1 MRRLRRRLIVL
12 AFALVWPGLAAGQTV
27 AIVGGEV
34 HTGSEV
40 LAGATVV
47 IEGGKITAVGAGVE
61 PPEGAEVIAA
71 EGMVVTPGFID
82 AQTFLGS
89 GPTSGGALINL
100 VGEAGDAIAPQVRA
114 VDRFAEGL
122 APLWLQS
129 GVTAVYLA
137 PDPRLLIGG
146 TGAVVKLAGAADT
159 AIVAEE
165 TAVAASFGETAVGDT
180 APGREAPVGRTTRQ
194 GMIYDF
200 RSTLIRAG
208 EDAIAGEAG
217 GVLGRLLN
225 GELPLRMLANKPDDI
240 ETALRV
246 AGEFDVRLVLDQAA
260 GAAAVASRLA
270 EAGVPVVVGPSVIGI
285 GDGGPMELKGHSPAT
300 AGVLHEAGVRIALST
315 FGSRGRSVAME
326 AIVAW
331 AHGLPREAALGAVTA
346 RLRRDPGS
354 GRPDRESRR
363 RTRRRRCTLG
373 FPSDRHLRQDR
384 GGPGRRRRG
393 FPPLVGPLEPCSD
406 NSSWRGLSSP
416 LFSSVRPPALPN
428 TRTRRSR
435 PASPCSTSGSARRSS
450 TRGSGS

>member
-1 MRRLRRRLIVL
+1 MRRQLLIPAVIALGLPAL
-12 AFALVWPGLAAGQTV
+12 ALAQPV

-34 HTGSEV
+34 HTGDGEV
-40 LAGATVV
+40 LPEATVV
-47 IEGGKITAVGAGVE
+47 IEDGQITAVGPGVE
-61 PPEGAEVIAA
+61 LPEGAEVIAA

-82 AQTFLGS
+82 SQTFLGS
-89 GPTSGGALINL
+89 GPTAGGALINL
-100 VGEAGDAIAPQVRA
+100 TGEAGDAIAPQVRA

-129 GVTAVYLA
+129 GVTAAYLA

-146 TGAVVKLAGAADT
+146 TGAVVKLAGSADT
-159 AIVAEE
+159 AIVSEE

-200 RSTLIRAG
+200 RNTLIRAG
-208 EDAIAGEAG
+208 EDSIEGAAG
-217 GVLGRLLN
+217 GVMGRLLA

-246 AGEFDVRLVLDQAA
+246 AGEFELRLVLDQAA
-260 GAAAVASRLA
+260 GASAVASRLA

-300 AGVLHEAGVRIALST
+300 AGDLHAAGVKIALST

-331 AHGLPREAALGAVTA
+331 AHGLPREAALAAVTA
-346 RLRRDPGS
+346 DAAAILGVEDRVGRIAPGLDGDVVIWDSHPIGTYARTTVVLVDGAVVFRR
-354 GRPDRESRR
+354 
-363 RTRRRRCTLG
+363 
-373 FPSDRHLRQDR
+373 
-384 GGPGRRRRG
+384 
-393 FPPLVGPLEPCSD
+393 
-406 NSSWRGLSSP
+406 
-416 LFSSVRPPALPN
+416 
-428 TRTRRSR
+428 
-435 PASPCSTSGSARRSS
+435 
-450 TRGSGS
+450 

>member
-1 MRRLRRRLIVL
+1 MHRLRPRLIVL
-12 AFALVWPGLAAGQTV
+12 ALALVWPGLAAGQAV

-34 HTGSEV
+34 HTGTGEV
-40 LAGATVV
+40 LTGATVV
-47 IEGGKITAVGAGVE
+47 IEDGKITAVGTGVE
-61 PPEGAEVIAA
+61 PPDGAEVIAA

-89 GPTSGGALINL
+89 GPTTGGALINL
-100 VGEAGDAIAPQVRA
+100 VGEAGDAIAPQLRA

-146 TGAVVKLAGAADT
+146 TGAVVKLAGSADT

-165 TAVAASFGETAVGDT
+165 TAVAASFGDT

-208 EDAIAGEAG
+208 EDALEGEAA
-217 GVLGRLLN
+217 GVMGRLLS

-260 GAAAVASRLA
+260 GAAAVAARLA
-270 EAGVPVVVGPSVIGI
+270 AAGVPVVVGPSIIGI

-300 AGVLHEAGVRIALST
+300 AGILHEAGVRIALST

-346 RLRRDPGS
+346 DSAAILGVDSRIGSLAVGLDGDVVVWDSHPIGTYAKTVAVLVDGAVVFRR
-354 GRPDRESRR
+354 
-363 RTRRRRCTLG
+363 
-373 FPSDRHLRQDR
+373 
-384 GGPGRRRRG
+384 
-393 FPPLVGPLEPCSD
+393 
-406 NSSWRGLSSP
+406 
-416 LFSSVRPPALPN
+416 
-428 TRTRRSR
+428 
-435 PASPCSTSGSARRSS
+435 
-450 TRGSGS
+450 

>member
-1 MRRLRRRLIVL
+1 MRRQLLIPAVL
-12 AFALVWPGLAAGQTV
+12 ALGLPALALAQPV

-34 HTGSEV
+34 HTGDGEV
-40 LAGATVV
+40 LPEATVV
-47 IEGGKITAVGAGVE
+47 IEDGQITAVGPGVE
-61 PPEGAEVIAA
+61 LPEGAEVIAA

-82 AQTFLGS
+82 SQTFLGS
-89 GPTSGGALINL
+89 GATAGGALINL
-100 VGEAGDAIAPQVRA
+100 TGEAGDAIAPQVRA

-129 GVTAVYLA
+129 GVTAAYLA

-146 TGAVVKLAGAADT
+146 TGAVVKLAGSADT
-159 AIVAEE
+159 AIVSEE

-208 EDAIAGEAG
+208 EDSIEGAAG
-217 GVLGRLLN
+217 GVMGRLLA

-246 AGEFDVRLVLDQAA
+246 AGEFELRLVLDQAA
-260 GAAAVASRLA
+260 GASAVASRLA

-300 AGVLHEAGVRIALST
+300 AGDLHAAGVKIALST

-331 AHGLPREAALGAVTA
+331 AHGLPREAALAAVTA
-346 RLRRDPGS
+346 DAAAILGVEDRVGRIAPGLDGDVVIWDSHPIGTYARTTVVLVDGAVVFRR
-354 GRPDRESRR
+354 
-363 RTRRRRCTLG
+363 
-373 FPSDRHLRQDR
+373 
-384 GGPGRRRRG
+384 
-393 FPPLVGPLEPCSD
+393 
-406 NSSWRGLSSP
+406 
-416 LFSSVRPPALPN
+416 
-428 TRTRRSR
+428 
-435 PASPCSTSGSARRSS
+435 
-450 TRGSGS
+450 

>member
-1 MRRLRRRLIVL
+1 MQRFRRRVIAMAL
-12 AFALVWPGLAAGQTV
+12 ALGWPALAAAQSV

-34 HTGSEV
+34 HAGTGEV

-47 IEGGKITAVGAGVE
+47 IEDGKITAIGPGAE
-61 PPEGAEVIAA
+61 PPEGAEVISA

-89 GPTSGGALINL
+89 GPTAGGALINL
-100 VGEAGDAIAPQVRA
+100 VGEPGDAIAPEIRA

-122 APLWLQS
+122 APLWLRS

-146 TGAVVKLAGAADT
+146 TGAVVKLAGPADT

-165 TAVAASFGETAVGDT
+165 TAVAASFGETAVGDSP
-180 APGREAPVGRTTRQ
+180 PGSEAPMGRTTRQ

-208 EDAIAGEAG
+208 EDAMEGQAAG
-217 GVLGRLLN
+217 VMGRLLA

-246 AGEFDVRLVLDQAA
+246 AGEFDLRLVLDQAA

-270 EAGVPVVVGPSVIGI
+270 AAGVPVVVGPSVIGI

-300 AGVLHEAGVRIALST
+300 AGVLHDAGVRIALST

-346 RLRRDPGS
+346 DSAAILGVDRRIGS
-354 GRPDRESRR
+354 LAVGLDGDVVIWDSHPIGTYARTVMVLVDGAITFRR
-363 RTRRRRCTLG
+363 
-373 FPSDRHLRQDR
+373 
-384 GGPGRRRRG
+384 
-393 FPPLVGPLEPCSD
+393 
-406 NSSWRGLSSP
+406 
-416 LFSSVRPPALPN
+416 
-428 TRTRRSR
+428 
-435 PASPCSTSGSARRSS
+435 
-450 TRGSGS
+450 

>member
-1 MRRLRRRLIVL
+1 MRRQLLIPTVIALGLPAL
-12 AFALVWPGLAAGQTV
+12 ALAQPV

-34 HTGSEV
+34 HTGDGEV
-40 LAGATVV
+40 LPEATVV
-47 IEGGKITAVGAGVE
+47 IEDGQITAVGPGVE
-61 PPEGAEVIAA
+61 LPEGAEVIAA

-82 AQTFLGS
+82 SQTFLGS
-89 GPTSGGALINL
+89 GPTAGGALINL
-100 VGEAGDAIAPQVRA
+100 TGEAGDAIAPQVRA

-129 GVTAVYLA
+129 GVTAAYLA

-146 TGAVVKLAGAADT
+146 TGAVVKLAGSADT
-159 AIVAEE
+159 AIVSEE

-180 APGREAPVGRTTRQ
+180 APGREAPAGRTTRQ

-208 EDAIAGEAG
+208 EDSIEGAAG
-217 GVLGRLLN
+217 GVMGRLLA

-246 AGEFDVRLVLDQAA
+246 AGEFELRLVLDQAA
-260 GAAAVASRLA
+260 GASAVASRLA

-300 AGVLHEAGVRIALST
+300 AGDLHAAGVKIALST

-331 AHGLPREAALGAVTA
+331 AHGLPREAALAAVTA
-346 RLRRDPGS
+346 DAAAILGVEDRVGRIAPGLDGDVVIWDSHPIGTYARTTVVLVDGAVVFRR
-354 GRPDRESRR
+354 
-363 RTRRRRCTLG
+363 
-373 FPSDRHLRQDR
+373 
-384 GGPGRRRRG
+384 
-393 FPPLVGPLEPCSD
+393 
-406 NSSWRGLSSP
+406 
-416 LFSSVRPPALPN
+416 
-428 TRTRRSR
+428 
-435 PASPCSTSGSARRSS
+435 
-450 TRGSGS
+450 

>member
-1 MRRLRRRLIVL
+1 MHRSRRRLIVL
-12 AFALVWPGLAAGQTV
+12 ALALACPALGLGQPV

-34 HTGSEV
+34 HTGTGEI

-47 IEGGKITAVGAGVE
+47 IEGGKITAVGAGAEV
-61 PPEGAEVIAA
+61 PEGAEVISA

-82 AQTFLGS
+82 AQTFLGPGS
-89 GPTSGGALINL
+89 TTGGALINL
-100 VGEAGDAIAPQVRA
+100 IGEPGDAIAPQIRA

-129 GVTAVYLA
+129 GVTTVYLA

-146 TGAVVKLAGAADT
+146 TGAVVKLAGSADT

-180 APGREAPVGRTTRQ
+180 APGSDAPSGRTTRQ

-208 EDAIAGEAG
+208 EDAIEGEAG
-217 GVLGRLLN
+217 GVLGRLLA
-225 GELPLRMLANKPDDI
+225 GELLLRMLANKPDDI

-270 EAGVPVVVGPSVIGI
+270 AAGVPVVVGPSVIGI

-300 AGVLHEAGVRIALST
+300 AGLLHEAGVKIALST

-346 RLRRDPGS
+346 DSAAILGVEGRIGSLAVGLDGDVVVWDSHPIGTYARTAVVLVDGAVAFRR
-354 GRPDRESRR
+354 
-363 RTRRRRCTLG
+363 
-373 FPSDRHLRQDR
+373 
-384 GGPGRRRRG
+384 
-393 FPPLVGPLEPCSD
+393 
-406 NSSWRGLSSP
+406 
-416 LFSSVRPPALPN
+416 
-428 TRTRRSR
+428 
-435 PASPCSTSGSARRSS
+435 
-450 TRGSGS
+450 

>member
-1 MRRLRRRLIVL
+1 MRRQLLIPTVIALGLPAL
-12 AFALVWPGLAAGQTV
+12 ALAQPV

-34 HTGSEV
+34 HTGDGEV
-40 LAGATVV
+40 LPEATVV
-47 IEGGKITAVGAGVE
+47 IEDGQITAVGPGVE
-61 PPEGAEVIAA
+61 LPEGAEVIAA

-82 AQTFLGS
+82 SQTFLGS
-89 GPTSGGALINL
+89 GPAAGGALINL
-100 VGEAGDAIAPQVRA
+100 TGEAGDAIAPQVRA

-129 GVTAVYLA
+129 GVTAAYLA

-146 TGAVVKLAGAADT
+146 TGAVVKLAGSADT
-159 AIVAEE
+159 AIVSEE

-180 APGREAPVGRTTRQ
+180 APGREAPAGRTTRQ

-208 EDAIAGEAG
+208 EDSIEGAAG
-217 GVLGRLLN
+217 GVMGRLLA

-246 AGEFDVRLVLDQAA
+246 AGEFELRLVLDQAA
-260 GAAAVASRLA
+260 GASAVASRLA

-300 AGVLHEAGVRIALST
+300 AGDLHAAGVKIALST

-331 AHGLPREAALGAVTA
+331 AHGLPREAALAAVTA
-346 RLRRDPGS
+346 DAAAILGVEDRVGRIAPGLDGDVVIWDSHPIGTYARTTVVLVDGAVVFRR
-354 GRPDRESRR
+354 
-363 RTRRRRCTLG
+363 
-373 FPSDRHLRQDR
+373 
-384 GGPGRRRRG
+384 
-393 FPPLVGPLEPCSD
+393 
-406 NSSWRGLSSP
+406 
-416 LFSSVRPPALPN
+416 
-428 TRTRRSR
+428 
-435 PASPCSTSGSARRSS
+435 
-450 TRGSGS
+450 